1 MTLLSPDVLKRALA
15 EAAAGE
21 FGTILEKLPIGG
33 ALKLHKSE
41 WTRREPC
48 YHYYWRTSGGT
59 IKVKRIDGDYYLIRK
74 A

>member
-1 MTLLSPDVLKRALA
+1 MELIAPEILKQTLNEL
-15 EAAAGE
+15 AAGQ
-21 FGTILEKLPIGG
+21 FGAILEKLPIGG

-59 IKVKRIDGDYYLIRK
+59 IKVKRIKGDYYLIRK
-74 A
+74 Q